1 MTCEQVQELIHAHLD
16 GELDSVKIVAVETHL
31 RECEN
36 CHSEHRAQSHL
47 RSLVK
52 GSGLRFT
59 APEILKKRIEEQI
72 QSRRP
77 EPFCGTC

>member
-16 GELDSVKIVAVETHL
+16 GELDSVKIVAVENHL

-36 CHSEHRAQSHL
+36 CHSEHRDQSHL
-47 RSLVK
+47 RLLVK

-59 APEILKKRIEEQI
+59 APAILKKQI

-77 EPFCGTC
+77 ERF